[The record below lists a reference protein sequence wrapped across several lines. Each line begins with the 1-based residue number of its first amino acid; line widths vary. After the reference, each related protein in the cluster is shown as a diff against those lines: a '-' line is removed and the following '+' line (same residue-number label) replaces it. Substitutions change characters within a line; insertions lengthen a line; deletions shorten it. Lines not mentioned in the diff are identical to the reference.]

1 MPAYNLSNLTPY
13 LAWGIPALAA
23 LAWAAVKLSGFGKKD
38 KKDKQDQDKSEDDPQ
53 PGQRTLRTRPLKPAV
68 DLNIYTY
75 M

>member
-38 KKDKQDQDKSEDDPQ
+38 KQDQDKSEDDPQ